1 MDGTNG
7 AWMLKSY
14 KVAHYTI
21 ASHDNAVMKNSRFR
35 TANVCFPNS
44 LEKVAL
50 L

>member
-14 KVAHYTI
+14 EVAHYTI
-21 ASHDNAVMKNSRFR
+21 ASDDNEEFAVSNCECLFLQ
-35 TANVCFPNS
+35 TA
-44 LEKVAL
+44 LKKVAL